1 VRLLIQR
8 VTRARVE
15 SEGAALGEIGR
26 GLLVLAGFGK
36 NDGPDLPDSKVW
48 SALLNKVLDLRV
60 FPDEAGKLNLSLR
73 DTAGDL
79 LLVSQFTLYADCRRG
94 RRPSFSDAAPPDTAR
109 ALFQALARDLAP
121 LVPGKLAAGSFGADM
136 LLDFV
141 NWGPVTILLDS
152 ADFA

>member
-1 VRLLIQR
+1 MRLLLQR
-8 VTRARVE
+8 VTRAEVR
-15 SEGAALGEIGR
+15 SEGEVLGSIDT

-36 NDGPDLPDSKVW
+36 DDGPDLPGSRAW
-48 SALLNKVLDLRV
+48 TTLLNKVVDLRI
-60 FPDEAGKLNLSLR
+60 FPDAEGRFNLSLK
-73 DTAGDL
+73 DIAGDL

-94 RRPSFSDAAPPDTAR
+94 RRPSFSDAAEPESASR
-109 ALFQALARDLAP
+109 LFDRLVRDLMPLAP
-121 LVPGKLAAGSFGADM
+121 GQMATGSFGADM

>member
-1 VRLLIQR
+1 MRLLLQR
-8 VTRARVE
+8 VTRAEVR
-15 SEGAALGEIGR
+15 SEGEVLGSIGT

-36 NDGPDLPDSKVW
+36 GDGPELPGTRAW
-48 SALLNKVLDLRV
+48 TALLNKVVDLRI
-60 FPDEAGKLNLSLR
+60 FPDAEGRFNLSLK

-94 RRPSFSDAAPPDTAR
+94 RRPSFSDAAEPETASR
-109 ALFQALARDLAP
+109 LFDRLVRDLMP
-121 LVPGKLAAGSFGADM
+121 LVPGQMATGSFGADM